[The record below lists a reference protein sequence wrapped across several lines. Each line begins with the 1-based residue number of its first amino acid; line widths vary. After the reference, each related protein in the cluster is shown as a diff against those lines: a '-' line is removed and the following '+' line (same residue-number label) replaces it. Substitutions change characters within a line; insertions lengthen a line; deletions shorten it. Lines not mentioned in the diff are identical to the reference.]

1 MKQKHLLAVLF
12 LFLLTTLFIVGC
24 GTEDEEEANAEDSEE
39 APEKDTL
46 ETKMYTDA
54 TGTEVEIPVNPE
66 RIITTQYLDILLT
79 LGITPVGAPSH
90 VLKNEYLGELQDG
103 VEDIGHPYSLEKM
116 IALEPDLIITLDLE
130 NIEELRKIAPT
141 IVVPWNGD
149 VYAQL
154 NEIAGILGKEQEATD
169 WIANLEEKA
178 AAIKTQVDT
187 VVEEDEKVSI
197 FMAYGKDTLRLYGGR
212 NIGHIFYRLLDLT
225 PPDYV
230 QELIDEDPEYSD
242 FVFEDISMEMLP
254 EYAGDRIIMLVYDEE
269 AANQGGMFHQIEESG
284 LWQNLDAVKND
295 KVHYISPDPWFIYS
309 PLAIEASLD
318 QVVDL
323 Y

>member
-1 MKQKHLLAVLF
+1 MKMKYLLAVLF
-12 LFLLTTLFIVGC
+12 LLTTFFIVGC
-24 GTEDEEEANAEDSEE
+24 GTEESGDEATAADSEGTE
-39 APEKDTL
+39 AESQ
-46 ETKMYTDA
+46 ETKIYTDA
-54 TGTEVEIPVNPE
+54 TDTEVEIPINPE
-66 RIITTQYLDILLT
+66 RIVTTQYVDILLT

-103 VEDIGHPYSLEKM
+103 IEDIGHPYSLEKI
-116 IALEPDLIITLDLE
+116 IAIEPDLIITSDLE

-154 NEIAGILGKEQEATD
+154 NEIARILGKEQEATD

-178 AAIKTQVDT
+178 VAIKTQVDT

-230 QELIDEDPEYSD
+230 QELIDKDPEYSE

-254 EYAGDRIIMLVYDEE
+254 EYAGDRIIMLVYDDE
-269 AANQGGMFHQIEESG
+269 AANQGGMFHQIEESD
-284 LWQNLDAVKND
+284 LWKNLDAVKND
-295 KVHYISPDPWFIYS
+295 KVHYITPDPWFVYS